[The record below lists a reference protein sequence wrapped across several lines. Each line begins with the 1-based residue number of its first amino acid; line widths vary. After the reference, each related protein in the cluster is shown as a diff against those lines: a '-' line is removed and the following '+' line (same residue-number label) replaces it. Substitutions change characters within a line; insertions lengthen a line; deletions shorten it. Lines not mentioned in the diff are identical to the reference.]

1 MSNPVILHGERVC
14 LAVQLTD
21 FFNRRVDW
29 FGQWSQEGLQLFPML
44 ILIQRAQTRVE
55 GRLYFVLC
63 GEQFQRDL
71 RETVIKFLWA
81 QFAPTQAKKSFDSQK
96 NPCGQM
102 LFCRSSCAA
111 GIGY

>member
-1 MSNPVILHGERVC
+1 
-14 LAVQLTD
+14 
-21 FFNRRVDW
+21 
-29 FGQWSQEGLQLFPML
+29 ML

-71 RETVIKFLWA
+71 RETVTKFLWA

-96 NPCGQM
+96 NPVDRCYFADPAV
-102 LFCRSSCAA
+102 LLE
-111 GIGY
+111 